1 MTSQDQSKVLVL
13 GAEPRVAARLN
24 SGPASITAYGSPSIN
39 GRTPNDEQLSK
50 LVDDP
55 LATARSLDGE
65 FIVIVEGKNSVQVVN
80 DRFAAH
86 QLFYLSTSEKLV
98 IAFSYASLWKW
109 LADTNQLKVDP
120 LAFYEFLH
128 FQRLIGETTFD
139 QTSKALTPASILSF
153 DSRENNLKT
162 ER

>member
-65 FIVIVEGKNSVQVVN
+65 FVVIVERENSVIVAN
-80 DRFAAH
+80 DRFSA
-86 QLFYLSTSEKLV
+86 LPVFYLSEGESLV
-98 IAFSYASLWKW
+98 VAFSYNALWKW
-109 LADTNQLKVDP
+109 LTETNRLKIDS
-120 LAFYEFLH
+120 LAF
-128 FQRLIGETTFD
+128 
-139 QTSKALTPASILSF
+139 
-153 DSRENNLKT
+153 
-162 ER
+162 